1 MISLGVKIPA
11 ADGSSLAT
19 DVLLPPDSSPRG
31 LIVIR
36 TPYGRGWHLA
46 EGLEWRSRGIAFICQ
61 DVRGRHDSTG
71 SWVPYVHE
79 REYSAALAEWLQDQ
93 PWTPECV
100 IASGASYA
108 AGTAWA
114 FAAETNSADR
124 SFRVDGV
131 VSKVPTI
138 GSDRVKRDPS
148 GILLLAEHLAWWGEH
163 GDSSSSR
170 EGFIPALMRSDSSL
184 LEHLP
189 VQSMIE
195 EVGLTSDSPGWLTPI
210 RRAREREDFG
220 GDDLVSADELS
231 ELDIAG
237 LHIGG
242 WDDAMIRETLRHFTS
257 VGRGPQSL
265 IVGPWAHDLRPGM
278 VGETSFGRLQ
288 VEWMESVF
296 AARPLTINRVFDR
309 GVGEWSTEPFVT
321 GANRVHLE
329 PDRKDAAYSFLYDAS
344 RDRNNCVVLT
354 FDIKH
359 DSVLSG
365 TPSVEL
371 KVHSPEGEADW
382 IAELSVV
389 DPAGVTRSIAR
400 GAGVS
405 LQPTMVTIDLD
416 PVLHTVRAGDVLS
429 LRIAGSDFPRLARNL
444 GDGDRYR
451 GTRSTALHQSFSGS
465 LTLPILGGT
474 DGG

>member
-1 MISLGVKIPA
+1 MISLGVTIPA

-19 DVLLPPDSSPRG
+19 DVLLPPESSPRG

-46 EGLEWRSRGIAFICQ
+46 EGIEWRSRGIAFICQ
-61 DVRGRHDSTG
+61 DVRGRHDSAG
-71 SWVPYVHE
+71 SWEPYVHE
-79 REYSAALAEWLQDQ
+79 REDAAALAEWLQDQ
-93 PWTPECV
+93 PWTPNCV

-114 FAAETNSADR
+114 FTAETNSADR
-124 SFRVDGV
+124 PFHVGGV

-163 GDSSSSR
+163 GDSASSR
-170 EGFIPALMRSDSSL
+170 EGFIPALMRSNSSL

-195 EVGLTSDSPGWLTPI
+195 KVGLTCDSPGWVTPI
-210 RRAREREDFG
+210 SRARERELYG
-220 GDDLVSADELS
+220 SDDLVSADELS
-231 ELDIAG
+231 ELDVAG

-242 WDDAMIRETLRHFTS
+242 WDDAMIRETLRHFAS

-278 VGETSFGRLQ
+278 VGETSFGGLQ
-288 VEWMESVF
+288 VEWMESIF
-296 AARPLTINRVFDR
+296 SARPLTVNRVFDR
-309 GVGEWSTEPFVT
+309 GVGEWSTEPYVT
-321 GANRVHLE
+321 GANRVRLE
-329 PDRKDAAYSFLYDAS
+329 PDLAREPYSFWYDAADN
-344 RDRNNCVVLT
+344 RNDCVVST
-354 FDIKH
+354 FDMQLEC
-359 DSVLSG
+359 VLSG

-371 KVHSPEGEADW
+371 NVHSPEGEADW
-382 IAELSVV
+382 IVELSVV
-389 DPAGVTRSIAR
+389 DTAGVTRSIAR

-405 LQPTMVTIDLD
+405 LRSGTQTIDLD
-416 PVLHTVRAGDVLS
+416 PVLHTVRPGDVLS
-429 LRIAGSDFPRLARNL
+429 LRISGADFPRLARNL

-451 GTRSTALHQSFSGS
+451 GTRSIALHQSFSGS
-465 LTLPILGGT
+465 LTLPMLGGT
-474 DGG
+474 DDE

>member
-11 ADGSSLAT
+11 ADGSPLAT
-19 DVLLPPDSSPRG
+19 DVLLPPKSSPQG

-46 EGLEWRSRGIAFICQ
+46 EGIEWRSRGIAFICQ
-61 DVRGRHDSTG
+61 DVRGRHDSAG
-71 SWVPYVHE
+71 YWEPYVHE
-79 REYSAALAEWLQDQ
+79 REDGAALAEWLQDQ
-93 PWTPECV
+93 PWTPKCV

-114 FAAETNSADR
+114 FAAETNTADR

-163 GDSSSSR
+163 GDSASSR
-170 EGFIPALMRSDSSL
+170 EGFIPALMRSNSSL
-184 LEHLP
+184 LEQLP
-189 VQSMIE
+189 VQTMIE
-195 EVGLTSDSPGWLTPI
+195 EVGLTSDSPGWSTPI
-210 RRAREREDFG
+210 SRAREREDFG

-231 ELDIAG
+231 ELDVAA

-242 WDDAMIRETLRHFTS
+242 WDDAMIRETLRHFAS
-257 VGRGPQSL
+257 VGHGPQSL

-278 VGETSFGRLQ
+278 VGERSFGRLQ

-296 AARPLTINRVFDR
+296 SARPLTVNRVFDR
-309 GVGEWSTEPFVT
+309 GGGEWSTQPYVT
-321 GANRVHLE
+321 GANCVRLE
-329 PDRKDAAYSFLYDAS
+329 PDPRTAPFSFTHHAEEGRS
-344 RDRNNCVVLT
+344 DRVVWT
-354 FDIKH
+354 FDMQLEC
-359 DSVLSG
+359 VLSG

-371 KVHSPEGEADW
+371 TVHSPESEADW
-382 IAELSVV
+382 IVELSVV
-389 DPAGVTRSIAR
+389 DTAGVTRSIAQ

-405 LQPTMVTIDLD
+405 LRSGTLTIDLD
-416 PVLHTVRAGDVLS
+416 PVLHTVHPGDILT
-429 LRIAGSDFPRLARNL
+429 LQIAGSDFPRLARNL
-444 GDGDRYR
+444 GNGDRYR
-451 GTRSTALHQSFSGS
+451 GIRSTALHQSFSGS
-465 LTLPILGGT
+465 LTLPILGGI
-474 DGG
+474 DGE

>member
-1 MISLGVKIPA
+1 MKIPA

-19 DVLLPPDSSPRG
+19 DVLLPSESSPRG

-61 DVRGRHDSTG
+61 DVRGRHDSAG
-71 SWVPYVHE
+71 SWEPYVHE
-79 REYSAALAEWLQDQ
+79 REDGAALAEWLQDQ
-93 PWTPECV
+93 PWTPKCV

-124 SFRVDGV
+124 SFRVGGV

-163 GDSSSSR
+163 GDSASSR

-195 EVGLTSDSPGWLTPI
+195 KVGLTSDSPGWRTPI
-210 RRAREREDFG
+210 SRAREREPYG
-220 GDDLVSADELS
+220 SDDLVSAGELS
-231 ELDIAG
+231 ELDVAG
-237 LHIGG
+237 LHVGG
-242 WDDAMIRETLRHFTS
+242 WDDAMIRETLRHFAS
-257 VGRGPQSL
+257 VGHGPQSL
-265 IVGPWAHDLRPGM
+265 IVGPWAHDLRPGR

-288 VEWMESVF
+288 VEWMESVI

-309 GVGEWSTEPFVT
+309 GAGNWSIAPYVT
-321 GANRVHLE
+321 GANCVRLE
-329 PDRKDAAYSFLYDAS
+329 PDRKDAVYTFLYDAS
-344 RDRNNCVVLT
+344 RARNDCVFWT

-382 IAELSVV
+382 IVELSVV
-389 DPAGVTRSIAR
+389 DAAGVTRSIAR

-416 PVLHTVRAGDVLS
+416 PVLHTVRAGDVLT

-465 LTLPILGGT
+465 LTLPIRGGT